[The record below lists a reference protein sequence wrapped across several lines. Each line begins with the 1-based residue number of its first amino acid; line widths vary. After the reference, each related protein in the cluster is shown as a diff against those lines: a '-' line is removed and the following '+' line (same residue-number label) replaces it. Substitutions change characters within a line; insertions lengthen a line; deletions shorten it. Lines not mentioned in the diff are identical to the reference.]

1 MSINEILETLI
12 QPSRMTRIL
21 FILSGMLLLASGARA
36 EIIYMNCKF
45 ISGSFSQLKG
55 SVERISK
62 DMDLSIILNKSK
74 KTAKTGNWYREEK
87 YYEVREEIFWQEL
100 KIDYTLNTI
109 NGNLHLSGEVVKDI
123 FKTYDYQCD
132 KVQKKF

>member
-1 MSINEILETLI
+1 MSVIF
-12 QPSRMTRIL
+12 
-21 FILSGMLLLASGARA
+21 FISIITKVNSQ
-36 EIIYMNCKF
+36 EIYMNCKF

-62 DMDLSIILNKSK
+62 DMDLSIILNKTK

-87 YYEVREEIFWQEL
+87 YNEVREEIFWQEL

>member
-1 MSINEILETLI
+1 MIFLMSVIF
-12 QPSRMTRIL
+12 
-21 FILSGMLLLASGARA
+21 FISIITKVNSQ
-36 EIIYMNCKF
+36 EIYMNCKF
-45 ISGSFSQLKG
+45 ISGSFSQPKG

-87 YYEVREEIFWQEL
+87 YNEVREEIFWQEL

-132 KVQKKF
+132 KVQKKI

>member
-1 MSINEILETLI
+1 MNRLTIFLMSVIF
-12 QPSRMTRIL
+12 
-21 FILSGMLLLASGARA
+21 FISIITKVNSQ
-36 EIIYMNCKF
+36 EIYMNCKF

-87 YYEVREEIFWQEL
+87 YNEVREEIFWQEL